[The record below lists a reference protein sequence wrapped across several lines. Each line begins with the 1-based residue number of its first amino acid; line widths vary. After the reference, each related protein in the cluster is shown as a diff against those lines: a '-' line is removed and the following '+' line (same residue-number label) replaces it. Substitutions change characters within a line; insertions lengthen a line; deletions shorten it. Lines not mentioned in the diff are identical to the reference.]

1 MRLLERTR
9 IAVRIVPRKS
19 ARDADGAVYEAF
31 DTDDA
36 ISARGS
42 LAPVGNTLGYT
53 ANGLS
58 SEAYG
63 VRAAR
68 ARKLLLPRATP
79 IVEGDGVLFAGETQ
93 VQWVCVS
100 VDAWSGHV
108 EARLEKRA

>member
-68 ARKLLLPRATP
+68 AQKLLLPRATP

-100 VDAWSGHV
+100 VDTWSGHV